1 MSIGMRV
8 SFPDPTQFEVVFRS
22 ITGHTIPLVGGI
34 ATDSRECR
42 SGDLYIAIA
51 GERVDGHDFVDN
63 AVKNGATAVLVA
75 RPVEADVYQALVN
88 DPVEAIGAVA
98 ASWRSQFDIPVI
110 AITGSNGK
118 TSTKELLRHIFNAQ
132 FAVHATEGNYNTSI
146 GLPLTLFQLMQA
158 HSISI
163 LEMGANQPGDIGSL
177 CSIAHP
183 THGLIT
189 NIAPAHLE
197 GFGSI
202 AEVAHTKAALFRSMS
217 DKGKAFVNLTDPRI
231 AEMTQPK
238 NSITFGLTAE
248 CDYPADIHTEP
259 NGTLSLTVAAEDIYT
274 GSSNLSF
281 AKNII
286 ACAAIA
292 DTLNVPWGLFRD
304 RVASFQPPEGRC
316 AIKKIKNMTIIDDTY
331 NANLESTIAAIDYL
345 TGFSGNG
352 RRILVFGDM
361 FELGDKSQD
370 QHTKVGQKCAT
381 ADLDLVYTVGT
392 ETIATDASMMD
403 GPEHAHFDSKEELG
417 AALQNAVKDGDKI
430 LVKGSRGMAMET
442 IIDTLVN

>member
-1 MSIGMRV
+1 MRV
-8 SFPDPTQFEVVFRS
+8 SLPDPTQFEVVFRS

-42 SGDLYIAIA
+42 SGDMYIAIT
-51 GERVDGHDFVDN
+51 GERVDGHDFIDN
-63 AVKNGATAVLVA
+63 AVKNGAIAVLVA
-75 RPVEADVYQALVN
+75 RPIETEAYQALVN
-88 DPVEAIGAVA
+88 DPIEAIGAVA
-98 ASWRSQFDIPVI
+98 ARWRSQFDIPVI

-146 GLPLTLFQLMQA
+146 GLPLTLFQMMQA

-163 LEMGANQPGDIGSL
+163 LEMGANQPGDIGDL

-202 AEVAHTKAALFRSMS
+202 AEVAHTKAALFGAMS
-217 DKGKAFVNLTDPRI
+217 DKGTAFVNLTDSRI
-231 AEMTQPK
+231 AEMAQPK

-259 NGTLSLTVAAEDIYT
+259 DGTLSLTVAAEDIYT
-274 GSSNLSF
+274 GSSNFSF

-292 DTLNVPWGLFRD
+292 NTLNVPWNLFRD
-304 RVASFQPPEGRC
+304 RVASFQPPQGRC

-345 TGFSGNG
+345 D
-352 RRILVFGDM
+352 R
-361 FELGDKSQD
+361 KS
-370 QHTKVGQKCAT
+370 V
-381 ADLDLVYTVGT
+381 V
-392 ETIATDASMMD
+392 
-403 GPEHAHFDSKEELG
+403 
-417 AALQNAVKDGDKI
+417 
-430 LVKGSRGMAMET
+430 
-442 IIDTLVN
+442 